1 MNIQGVNMLGISSR
15 NTLQNKTDNKNVNF
29 EGKFG
34 DKISDFTAK
43 IYGKY
48 IANSNRIR
56 NFAEK
61 ASKKADVEN
70 VTNHFQV
77 AGSAVTSSAYM
88 ISTMKNKDFEKDNA
102 RTLAINQCLGFFVPT
117 AGAYIA
123 DHYIKDIKKQIEYK
137 YDAIHEHRIA
147 QQKMSLADKKAAME
161 KLGKKLKAVRSLMGI
176 LTFTF
181 IYRYVTPVA
190 ITPFANKIGNWVN
203 ARVHAKEVAAQQ
215 ADVAKEIEMKPQI
228 GNNVRTA
235 A

>member
-48 IANSNRIR
+48 IANSDRLR
-56 NFAEK
+56 TFAEK
-61 ASKKADVEN
+61 ASKKAKVEN
-70 VTNHFQV
+70 VSNHFQV
-77 AGSAVTSSAYM
+77 AGSAITSSAYM
-88 ISTMKNKDFEKDNA
+88 VSTMKNKDFDKDNA
-102 RTLAINQCLGFFVPT
+102 RTLAINQGLGFLVPT

-123 DHYIKDIKKQIEYK
+123 DHYIADIKKQIEYK
-137 YDAIHEHRIA
+137 YDAMHEHKIA
-147 QQKMSLADKKAAME
+147 QMKLTPEQKKVAME
-161 KLGKKLKAVRSLMGI
+161 KLGKNLKAVRALMSI

-181 IYRYVTPVA
+181 IYRYVTSVS
-190 ITPFANKIGNWVN
+190 ITPLANRIGNWWN
-203 ARVHAKEVAAQQ
+203 AKIHAKEAEK
-215 ADVAKEIEMKPQI
+215 AKEFEMKPQI

>member
-77 AGSAVTSSAYM
+77 AGSAVTSG
-88 ISTMKNKDFEKDNA
+88 STPRRF
-102 RTLAINQCLGFFVPT
+102 T
-117 AGAYIA
+117 
-123 DHYIKDIKKQIEYK
+123 
-137 YDAIHEHRIA
+137 
-147 QQKMSLADKKAAME
+147 ADKRE
-161 KLGKKLKAVRSLMGI
+161 VKLQHPVSKITMSFIEVLPLKRAVHCLQF
-176 LTFTF
+176 L
-181 IYRYVTPVA
+181 
-190 ITPFANKIGNWVN
+190 
-203 ARVHAKEVAAQQ
+203 
-215 ADVAKEIEMKPQI
+215 
-228 GNNVRTA
+228 
-235 A
+235 

>member
-1 MNIQGVNMLGISSR
+1 MNIQGVNMPGISSR

-29 EGKFG
+29 EGKFN
-34 DKISDFTAK
+34 DKLSDFTAK

-48 IANSNRIR
+48 IANSDRVR

-61 ASKKADVEN
+61 ASKKAKVEN
-70 VTNHFQV
+70 VSNHFQV
-77 AGSAVTSSAYM
+77 AGSAITSSAYM
-88 ISTMKNKDFEKDNA
+88 VSTMKNKDFEKDNA

-117 AGAYIA
+117 AGAYIT
-123 DHYIKDIKKQIEYK
+123 DHYIADIKKQIEYK

-147 QQKMSLADKKAAME
+147 QQKMSLAEKKAAME
-161 KLGKKLKAVRSLMGI
+161 KLGKKLKAVRALMSI

-190 ITPFANKIGNWVN
+190 ITPLANRIGNWVN
-203 ARVHAKEVAAQQ
+203 ARVHAKEAAAQQ
-215 ADVAKEIEMKPQI
+215 ANMPKEIEMKPQV